1 MRRTLL
7 IVLLLLLCYAYVPPR
22 WADWSQTSRLA
33 LVRAIVEERTVRI
46 DRFVHTT
53 GDYALIDGHAYSDKA
68 PGPALLAVPAYAA
81 IRALTHAAP
90 VQIALERVANGNAL
104 AATARPD
111 GAGLGVDRVTLALSH
126 YLLTL
131 LVIALPVALGL
142 VAFDWLLRR
151 WFRPGPALLG
161 TLGVGIATPLA
172 PYAANFYSH
181 ALVAA
186 LLVGAWALI
195 ERAHESPVGQT
206 WRLMTTGALLGLAV
220 ISEYPATLIA
230 AILGLYV
237 LWRLGRRAAGWIA
250 IGALPPLALLIGYDL
265 LAFGTPLPI
274 GYAHSA
280 LWQEHHH
287 TGFMS
292 LTYPRLAAMWGLLG
306 GAYRGLF
313 SRAPWLVL
321 ALPGAALWWR
331 SGQTRAPLAVAMA
344 AAVSLW
350 LLYSASRMWWGGFGA
365 GPRYLVPA
373 IPFAAIP
380 AVWLV
385 DRVWQRAAWRRLSVA
400 LVIISAGLVWAE
412 ALAGQQFPPDTLAN
426 PWLQWTLPAWSHGD
440 VARNLGMA
448 LGLPGAWSLLP
459 LMLGIAIL
467 LIVVG
472 HGDRSIM
479 LRRPGPAVAA
489 RS

>member
-1 MRRTLL
+1 MRRAFL
-7 IVLLLLLCYAYVPPR
+7 IILLLLLCYAYAPPR

-90 VQIALERVANGNAL
+90 VQVALERVANGGAL
-104 AATARPD
+104 AATTRPD

-131 LVIALPVALGL
+131 LVIALPVVLGL

-195 ERAHESPVGQT
+195 ERTHESPVRQS
-206 WRLMTTGALLGLAV
+206 WRLIPAGALLGLAV
-220 ISEYPATLIA
+220 ISEYPAALIA
-230 AILGLYV
+230 ALLGLYA
-237 LWRLGRRAAGWIA
+237 LWRIGLRAALWIA
-250 IGALPPLALLIGYDL
+250 LGALPPLVLLIGYDL
-265 LAFGTPLPI
+265 IAFGTPLPI

-280 LWQEHHH
+280 LWQEQHHS
-287 TGFMS
+287 GFMS

-313 SRAPWLVL
+313 ARAPWLLL
-321 ALPGAALWWR
+321 ALPGAVLWWR
-331 SGQTRAPLAVAMA
+331 GGRTRAPLAVAVA

-350 LLYSASRMWWGGFGA
+350 LLYSASRMWWGGFAA

-373 IPFAAIP
+373 VPFAAIP

-385 DRVWQRAAWRRLSVA
+385 DRVWSRAFSRRVVIGIVA
-400 LVIISAGLVWAE
+400 ISAVLVWAE

-426 PWLQWTLPAWSHGD
+426 PWLGWTLPAWSHGD

-448 LGLPGAWSLLP
+448 LGMPGAWSVLP
-459 LMLGIAIL
+459 LILGMAIL
-467 LIVVG
+467 LIVVS
-472 HGDRSIM
+472 HGDRPIT
-479 LRRPGPAVAA
+479 LRRHGPAVAA